1 MSFSR
6 NKTHTSIGKLQY
18 AHLVLCHDA
27 VIPYFFSEK
36 KFPTAFQRKR
46 KANTHHFWG
55 VRKIYPKKKLL
66 LLVCCNPTLGGIKHL
81 QIQRA
86 GFLLKWDVEKL
97 ETKFCAIR
105 DKSNDPTK
113 ARQKQPFYPIKHR
126 LIVSKGRNSGGSS
139 RWIKQKKTE
148 ILADSD
154 VAETLLGGSS
164 QDLWVVRIT
173 PPNLKAIWKGSH
185 NPT

>member
-1 MSFSR
+1 MSHQVHPPKCLLVETKHTLRLESYSMHTWCYVMTLWFHIFSLRR
-6 NKTHTSIGKLQY
+6 NFQQLFKGRGKQTHIIFE
-18 AHLVLCHDA
+18 VL
-27 VIPYFFSEK
+27 EK
-36 KFPTAFQRKR
+36 ST
-46 KANTHHFWG
+46 
-55 VRKIYPKKKLL
+55 PKKKLL

-139 RWIKQKKTE
+139 RWIKQKKQKSW
-148 ILADSD
+148 L
-154 VAETLLGGSS
+154 TLMLRKLYLV
-164 QDLWVVRIT
+164 DHLRT
-173 PPNLKAIWKGSH
+173 CE
-185 NPT
+185 